1 MLKFFLR
8 LRRAGF
14 HCEKLRPP
22 ASPAACEA
30 TKKQYKQ
37 LQMLGQNPLYSLTP
51 IPYFHFFCICSTRA
65 SPHSDVTVI
74 PQGIPWGFTLCS
86 NKPKNQ
92 KTLFGGQ
99 RFSHS
104 EFGQNWGVEIWQ
116 CTNPLPI
123 WGQSWQTCRPLP
135 RPAGSC
141 VLLKWVGLRAA
152 FAQPGPRLS
161 LIELLWGGLGK
172 VATPCPG
179 LLGRVCL
186 SNEA

>member
-1 MLKFFLR
+1 LFGSCSPRGVLKKFLR

-30 TKKQYKQ
+30 TKTHFKQ

-51 IPYFHFFCICSTRA
+51 IPYCHFFCICSTRA

-92 KTLFGGQ
+92 KNKKLYLADRGFHTRNLGKTEEWKFGNVQTPCQFGG
-99 RFSHS
+99 R
-104 EFGQNWGVEIWQ
+104 
-116 CTNPLPI
+116 
-123 WGQSWQTCRPLP
+123 
-135 RPAGSC
+135 
-141 VLLKWVGLRAA
+141 VGKLAA
-152 FAQPGPRLS
+152 
-161 LIELLWGGLGK
+161 
-172 VATPCPG
+172 PCPG
-179 LLGRVCL
+179 LLGRVCF
-186 SNEA
+186 